1 MRWTFDHFG
10 VPYTVVRNEA
20 LRAGDLRRDWDV
32 LVLPGTSARALADG
46 RAEGSVFPDF
56 AAGLAP
62 EGAAAL
68 EEFVRGGGT
77 LVAVGASAQF
87 AVDELDLPLVDAAAE
102 TKDFACPGSV
112 LRAVPEPRSPFT
124 AGLPASLAVFGSRP
138 QAWRAMTEK
147 ERETSGAGRGAVDVL
162 LRYAPTQTLL
172 SGWIKAPEAI
182 AGQPAW
188 VRVSHGAG
196 AVHVFGFRPQY
207 RSWSQ
212 QSFQLL
218 FRALLLESR

>member
-1 MRWTFDHFG
+1 
-10 VPYTVVRNEA
+10 
-20 LRAGDLRRDWDV
+20 V

-46 RAEGSVFPDF
+46 RAAGSVFPDF
-56 AAGLAP
+56 AEGLAP
-62 EGAAAL
+62 EGAAAI
-68 EEFVRGGGT
+68 EEFVRTGGT

-87 AVDELDLPLVDAAAE
+87 AVDELDLPLLDASAE
-102 TKDFACPGSV
+102 TKDFSCPGSV

-188 VRVSHGAG
+188 VRVRHGSG

-212 QSFQLL
+212 QAFQLM
-218 FRALLLESR
+218 FRALLLESRGA